1 MTAGIMSGG
10 ILTGGIMPRGH
21 YVRVGP
27 LNNRVTDRC
36 GGPWIHGSHSDN
48 ESATVK
54 YMSAII

>member
-1 MTAGIMSGG
+1 MSGG

-36 GGPWIHGSHSDN
+36 GGRWIHGSHSDN